1 MYAVKL
7 ALYSFV
13 IMTALLFAGVFWVI
27 LSTVLFDIYR
37 KLKKRL

>member
-13 IMTALLFAGVFWVI
+13 IMTALLFAGLFWVI
-27 LSTVLFDIYR
+27 ITTILFDMYR
-37 KLKKRL
+37 KFKKRL

>member
-13 IMTALLFAGVFWVI
+13 IMTALLFAGIFWVI
-27 LSTVLFDIYR
+27 VSTLLFELYH
-37 KLKKRL
+37 KFKRRL

>member
-13 IMTALLFAGVFWVI
+13 IMTALLFAGLFWVI
-27 LSTVLFDIYR
+27 ITTVLFDMYR
-37 KLKKRL
+37 KFKRRL

>member
-13 IMTALLFAGVFWVI
+13 IMTAILFAGIFWVI
-27 LSTVLFDIYR
+27 ISTILFEMYR
-37 KLKKRL
+37 KFKRRL